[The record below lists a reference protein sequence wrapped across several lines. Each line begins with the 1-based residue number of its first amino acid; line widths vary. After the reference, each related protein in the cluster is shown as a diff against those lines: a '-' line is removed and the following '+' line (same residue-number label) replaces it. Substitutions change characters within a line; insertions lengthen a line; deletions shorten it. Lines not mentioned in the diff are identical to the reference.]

1 MTHSWMESTYEAAR
15 TWALQPIAHP
25 PTGWA
30 QMVRWGIARLAMQ
43 GLPHPPTTPLPTPA
57 QTGSAES
64 GLLTILAAMIAE
76 VSQ

>member
-1 MTHSWMESTYEAAR
+1 MKHSWMEPTYETAR

-30 QMVRWGIARLAMQ
+30 QIVRRGIASLAVQ
-43 GLPHPPTTPLPTPA
+43 GLPQPPTTPLPQPV
-57 QTGSAES
+57 QTSRPES

>member
-1 MTHSWMESTYEAAR
+1 MKHSWMEPTYEAAR

-30 QMVRWGIARLAMQ
+30 QIVHRGIASLAVQ
-43 GLPHPPTTPLPTPA
+43 GLPQSPATPLPKSA
-57 QTGSAES
+57 QTSSPES

>member
-1 MTHSWMESTYEAAR
+1 MNHSWMEPTYEAAR
-15 TWALQPIAHP
+15 TWALQPIAQP

-30 QMVRWGIARLAMQ
+30 QLVRRGIASLAVQ
-43 GLPHPPTTPLPTPA
+43 GLPQPPTTPSPGPTQMSRP
-57 QTGSAES
+57 EF